1 VDPEA
6 ARLAVTDRTPRLPRD
21 LHPGAWWLWA
31 LGLAATASA
40 TTNPVLLLTIAAVA
54 GFAVACRRADHP
66 WSRSFQLYLGLAALI
81 VVVRVLARIVL
92 GGGADYGHV
101 LVDLPEVP
109 LPGWVAGIRLF
120 GPVTREY
127 LLGGLYDG
135 LRLATLVV
143 CVGAANSLAD
153 PKRLL
158 KSMPPALYEIGTAIV
173 VSVSVMPQLAAS
185 VQRVRRARQLRGVS
199 GSRIRRLRGLVVP
212 VLEDALERSLALAAG
227 MDARGYG
234 RSGHLGRRERTV
246 TGTLM
251 LAGLVGICVGTYAML
266 DHTAPRWLAT
276 PMLLVGSAVAVAGF
290 VAAGARVR
298 RTRYRPDHWRLPE
311 LVVAASG
318 LAGAVLTYTVLAD
331 DVRVLHPA
339 VDTPPVVTLTALVAV
354 LLGAVAAVA
363 APPPRLASAE
373 RVPERAVVR

>member
-1 VDPEA
+1 VVDSA
-6 ARLAVTDRTPRLPRD
+6 TKLAVTGRPTRLPRD

-31 LGLAATASA
+31 LGLAAIASA
-40 TTNPVLLLTIAAVA
+40 TTNPVLLLTIVAVA

-66 WSRSFQLYLGLAALI
+66 WSGSFQLYLWLAAVI
-81 VVVRVLARIVL
+81 VAIRVLARIIL
-92 GGGADYGHV
+92 GGGDFGHV

-109 LPGWVAGIRLF
+109 LPDWVAGIRLF

-173 VSVSVMPQLAAS
+173 VSVSVMPQLAES
-185 VQRVRRARQLRGVS
+185 VQRVRRARRLRGVS
-199 GSRIRRLRGLVVP
+199 GSRIGRLRGVVVP

-234 RSGHLGRRERTV
+234 RSGHLGRRQRIV

-251 LAGLVGICVGTYAML
+251 LAGLAGICVGTYAML
-266 DHTAPRWLAT
+266 DRTAPRWLAG
-276 PMLLVGSAVAVAGF
+276 PMLVAGAAVAVAGF
-290 VAAGARVR
+290 VAAGRRVR
-298 RTRYRPDHWRLPE
+298 RTRYRPDRWLLPE
-311 LVVAASG
+311 IVVAVSG
-318 LAGAVLTYTVLAD
+318 IAGAVVTYTILAD
-331 DVRVLHPA
+331 DQRVLHPG
-339 VDTPPVVTLTALVAV
+339 VDGPPVVTVTALVVV
-354 LLGAVAAVA
+354 LLGTIAAVA
-363 APPPRLASAE
+363 APPPRLASSE
-373 RVPERAVVR
+373 RTAS

>member
-1 VDPEA
+1 MVDPA
-6 ARLAVTDRTPRLPRD
+6 ARIVVRTRPRRLSRD

-54 GFAVACRRADHP
+54 GFAVICRRADHP
-66 WSRSFQLYLGLAALI
+66 WSRSFQLYLGLAVVI
-81 VVVRVLARIVL
+81 VGIRVLARIVL
-92 GGGADYGHV
+92 GGGGDGHV

-109 LPGWVAGIRLF
+109 LPDWVAGVRLF

-127 LLGGLYDG
+127 LLGGVYDG

-199 GSRIRRLRGLVVP
+199 GSRIGRLRGLVVP

-234 RSGHLGRRERTV
+234 RSGHLGRRQRTV

-251 LAGLVGICVGTYAML
+251 LTGLVGIGVGTYAML

-276 PMLLVGSAVAVAGF
+276 PMLVAGVGVAVAGF

-298 RTRYRPDHWRLPE
+298 RTRYRPDRWRLPE
-311 LVVAASG
+311 VVVAVSG
-318 LAGAVLTYTVLAD
+318 VAGAVVTYTVLSD
-331 DVRVLHPA
+331 DTMILHPG
-339 VDTPPVVTLTALVAV
+339 VERLPVVTLTALLAV
-354 LLGAVAAVA
+354 LAGAIAAVA
-363 APPPRLASAE
+363 APPPRLANAE
-373 RVPERAVVR
+373 RSVG